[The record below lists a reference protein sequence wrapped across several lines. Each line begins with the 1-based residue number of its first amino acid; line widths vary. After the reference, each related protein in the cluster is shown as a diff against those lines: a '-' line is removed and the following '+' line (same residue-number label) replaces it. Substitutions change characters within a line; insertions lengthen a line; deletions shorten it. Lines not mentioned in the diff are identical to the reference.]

1 MTNDTLKTGTTLQRG
16 KYRII
21 KVLGQ
26 PTFNI
31 TYLAECVF
39 LKKYVAIREYFF
51 RDLCV
56 RDENSMV
63 SSVNDHST
71 VETFRRQFSKEAQI
85 IAQLDH
91 PGINKLI
98 DCFTENGTEYH
109 VMEYIEGISL
119 DDMVSREGALP
130 EQTALRYVSK
140 VADALDYIHHRHIN
154 HFDVKPSNILVR
166 RKDDMPILIDFA
178 IAKQY
183 KEYDVSSSPPRGF
196 TPRYSPLEQTGGVSF
211 LKLSPQTDVYALGAT
226 LYKLL
231 TGSRPPEAGAILED
245 GLTKDDLRHHG
256 VSESTI
262 AIIEKAMQ
270 PLKKNRYQT
279 ASEFIEAIGEDAMD
293 YDDDEV
299 EVEVISMGGQEEEKF
314 VNSLPI
320 GTELKGPV
328 YTYTIQKV
336 LGQGGFGITYLA
348 SLKLAGALGSIDAN
362 ISVAIKEF
370 FMKST
375 NGRDSDRTTVTSGSD
390 ELQDG
395 YKKKFEKEA
404 INLSKMTD
412 DSIINVIE
420 SFKANNTV
428 YYSMEYIDGG
438 SLDDYIKQHAFTEK
452 EAVQATLEIGK
463 AVSFMHSK
471 KMLHLDL
478 KPKNIMRRKNGE
490 YVLID
495 FGLSKQYLKNG
506 TPETSTPLGLGT
518 QGYAPIEQ
526 MHYRKEDNKFPMT
539 IDVYALGATMYK
551 MLISTS
557 PPDSSFILN
566 EGFPF
571 EEFES
576 RHVSKDLA
584 HVIAKA
590 MAARKKD
597 RYPTVDAFMEAL
609 RGLPTRRR

>member
-1 MTNDTLKTGTTLQRG
+1 
-16 KYRII
+16 
-21 KVLGQ
+21 
-26 PTFNI
+26 
-31 TYLAECVF
+31 
-39 LKKYVAIREYFF
+39 
-51 RDLCV
+51 
-56 RDENSMV
+56 
-63 SSVNDHST
+63 
-71 VETFRRQFSKEAQI
+71 
-85 IAQLDH
+85 
-91 PGINKLI
+91 
-98 DCFTENGTEYH
+98 
-109 VMEYIEGISL
+109 
-119 DDMVSREGALP
+119 
-130 EQTALRYVSK
+130 
-140 VADALDYIHHRHIN
+140 
-154 HFDVKPSNILVR
+154 
-166 RKDDMPILIDFA
+166 
-178 IAKQY
+178 
-183 KEYDVSSSPPRGF
+183 
-196 TPRYSPLEQTGGVSF
+196 
-211 LKLSPQTDVYALGAT
+211 
-226 LYKLL
+226 
-231 TGSRPPEAGAILED
+231 
-245 GLTKDDLRHHG
+245 
-256 VSESTI
+256 
-262 AIIEKAMQ
+262 
-270 PLKKNRYQT
+270 
-279 ASEFIEAIGEDAMD
+279 
-293 YDDDEV
+293 
-299 EVEVISMGGQEEEKF
+299 
-314 VNSLPI
+314 
-320 GTELKGPV
+320 
-328 YTYTIQKV
+328 
-336 LGQGGFGITYLA
+336 
-348 SLKLAGALGSIDAN
+348 
-362 ISVAIKEF
+362 
-370 FMKST
+370 MKSA
-375 NGRDSDRTTVTSGSD
+375 NSRDSDRTTVTSGSD

-506 TPETSTPLGLGT
+506 APETSTPLGLGT

-571 EEFES
+571 EEFER